1 MSMEKR
7 GVVDSSTPPEKPA
20 EKKCCG
26 GQCHAEPRT
35 KEAAD
40 AQQEHVTTRLTD
52 AAADAFRK

>member
-1 MSMEKR
+1 MTMEKR
-7 GVVDSSTPPEKPA
+7 GLIDENTPQDKPA

-26 GQCHAEPRT
+26 GQCKSGPQT